1 MLVFEKGE
9 SRKFIDENSSLVKKL
24 EADGWELVKEIESDE
39 DKIEKA
45 KKAADKA
52 KSK

>member
-1 MLVFEKGE
+1 MLVFEKGKG
-9 SRKFIDENSSLVKKL
+9 RKFIDENSSLDKKL

-39 DKIEKA
+39 EKIDKA
-45 KKAADKA
+45 KKVADKA